1 MYKPKL
7 FAASAIFLV
16 LSATNC
22 NSQMVSAKQ
31 NQRLLAAKTQQFVEK
46 EGFERKEKDVINT
59 LKDNDVAKFSTL
71 LDGFIQAHSLD
82 STLKSNGPYTIF
94 APTDKAFRKMPDDD
108 RMSLWANKEKLKQV
122 LQYMVVEGKIKTID
136 MKKEPKLKTMEGHS
150 IAITTKGNDIYAD
163 KSLILT
169 TDIPCSNGVIH
180 VLDEVIMP
188 PLSK

>member
-1 MYKPKL
+1 MYKSKL
-7 FAASAIFLV
+7 FAASAILLV
-16 LSATNC
+16 ISVGCSKPQLVN
-22 NSQMVSAKQ
+22 AKQ
-31 NQRLLAAKTQQFVEK
+31 HQRLLAAKTQQFIEK

-71 LDGFIQAHSLD
+71 LDGFIQAYSLD
-82 STLKSNGPYTIF
+82 STLKGNGPFTIF

-108 RMSLWANKEKLKQV
+108 RMSLWANKDKLKQV
-122 LQYMVVEGKIKTID
+122 LQYMVVDGKIKTID
-136 MKKEPKLKTMEGHS
+136 LKKEPKLSTKEGHS
-150 IAITTKGNDIYAD
+150 ISITTKGNDIYAD

>member
-31 NQRLLAAKTQQFVEK
+31 SQRLLAAKTQQFVEK

>member
-1 MYKPKL
+1 MHNKRAGAIAVIVMSILCTIPES
-7 FAASAIFLV
+7 ASAK
-16 LSATNC
+16 S
-22 NSQMVSAKQ
+22 S
-31 NQRLLAAKTQQFVEK
+31 QRLLAAKTQQFSEK

-71 LDGFIQAHSLD
+71 LDGFNIAYSLD
-82 STLKSNGPYTIF
+82 NTLKNNGPFTIF

-108 RMSLWANKEKLKQV
+108 RMSLWANKNKLKQV
-122 LQYMVVEGKIKTID
+122 LQYMVVEGKVKSFD
-136 MKKEPKLKTMEGHS
+136 LRKQPKLKTMQGKFINIS
-150 IAITTKGNDIYAD
+150 TRGGDIYAD